1 MCVYAKAVRSA
12 QQKPGVATT
21 VVGSA
26 DRKNAF
32 SSARASLSA
41 RVCVCVCVRVCVRV
55 RVCACACACVR
66 VRVCVRLCVRLCV
79 RVCARV
85 CRLSLFPALDRCL
98 CVCFLRF
105 QLKVNGDG
113 LMQMVTLQIHGNIAA
128 TSLQPR
134 CNVAATSLRR
144 PSLP

>member
-32 SSARASLSA
+32 SSARAILSA
-41 RVCVCVCVRVCVRV
+41 RVCVCVCVCVCVRV

-66 VRVCVRLCVRLCV
+66 VRVCVRVCVCV
-79 RVCARV
+79 CVCARARAV
-85 CRLSLFPALDRCL
+85 SP
-98 CVCFLRF
+98 CF
-105 QLKVNGDG
+105 
-113 LMQMVTLQIHGNIAA
+113 
-128 TSLQPR
+128 
-134 CNVAATSLRR
+134 R
-144 PSLP
+144 PSTAVCVFVFCVFS